1 MERYSK
7 LHLWMIGILLL
18 VQISIYPYYFRTFT
32 AETWEIHIHF
42 WLVTLWYVF
51 LIIQPYLATHGKMD
65 MHRTL
70 GIFGFLIAGGA
81 MFTGFSLLDFPLKLV
96 EKWTPDRP
104 GPPIAF
110 YYGTLVVEF
119 FLMLAFTY
127 AVVKGILQR
136 KNLKE
141 HAWWLIAGAFYM
153 MMPAVGRG
161 MIVFWRSILP
171 PEKLNPI
178 LVVLSAEVL
187 YIPLFLVFAFRFGKF
202 KHQATFIGLL
212 LVVVRL
218 VRVPVGS
225 SEAVQT
231 FLRAVIQF

>member
-18 VQISIYPYYFRTFT
+18 IQISIYPYYFRTFT
-32 AETWEIHIHF
+32 TESWEIHIHF
-42 WLVTLWYVF
+42 WLVTLWYIF

-65 MHRTL
+65 SHRTL

-81 MFTGFSLLDFPLKLV
+81 VFTGFSLLDFPLKLV
-96 EKWTPDRP
+96 ENWTPDRP

-119 FLMLAFTY
+119 ILMLAFAY
-127 AVVKGILQR
+127 AVVKGILHR

-141 HAWWLIAGAFYM
+141 HAWWLIASAFYM

-171 PEKLNPI
+171 PEKLKPI

-218 VRVPVGS
+218 ARVPIGT

-231 FLRAVIQF
+231 FLKVVIQF